1 MPLGRWDVDGLPY
14 PGAARF
20 GGWLG
25 CGIECFDAALF
36 GIPAQEAVLMD
47 VQHRCAERWRRG
59 EGGGEKG
66 GRGEGEGSDRN

>member
-1 MPLGRWDVDGLPY
+1 MPASCCKTCIITGGCPLASPQVPLGRWDVDGLPY

-36 GIPAQEAVLMD
+36 GMPAQEAVLMD
-47 VQHRCAERWRRG
+47 VQHRCAER
-59 EGGGEKG
+59 
-66 GRGEGEGSDRN
+66 